1 MRIWVITVGEP
12 LPRYSGEDRQL
23 RSGYLA
29 RLLAARGHQVTW
41 WTSSFD
47 HFRRR
52 HFTLRSERV
61 GIGAH
66 LDLQFLHGCAYQ
78 RNVSLARALN
88 HWQIGR
94 EFRRL
99 APRYPRPAV
108 IVCSLPTIELSR
120 ESVIFGRAHGVP
132 TFLDIRDLW
141 PDEMVDRLPPAARG
155 VGRILLSP
163 LFASARDALQ
173 GATGLIA
180 ISERFLSWGVE
191 FARRE
196 RSANRDRVFPIG
208 YTGRAAS
215 LESRAPSLDTASA
228 DVVNSPKRIFW
239 FAGTFVGNID
249 LGTVI
254 EAARRLQARSDIQFV
269 LTGSGERSEEWRSQ
283 ADGLPNVVFTGWAD
297 GAQLDALS
305 AAAWAGVGAYRQ
317 GAKMSMPNKLF
328 EYMSRGL
335 PILISLEG
343 DTRELVASSHI
354 GLPYAAGDPAS
365 LAAAVERLA
374 DAPQLRKAMS
384 ANAMRLYHEHFS
396 PRRIYDAY
404 ADFLELHARP

>member
-1 MRIWVITVGEP
+1 MQIWVITVGEP
-12 LPRYSGEDRQL
+12 LPQYSGEDRQL

-52 HFTLRSERV
+52 HFVPRSERV
-61 GIGAH
+61 GVGAN

-78 RNVSLARALN
+78 RNVSLARQLN

-94 EFRRL
+94 ELRRL
-99 APRYPRPAV
+99 APHYPRPAV
-108 IVCSLPTIELSR
+108 IVCSFPTIELSR
-120 ESVIFGRAHGVP
+120 ESVGYGRAHGVP

-155 VGRILLSP
+155 LGRMVLSP
-163 LFASARDALQ
+163 LFASARRALQ
-173 GATGLIA
+173 GASGLIA
-180 ISERFLSWGVE
+180 ISERFLNWGLE
-191 FARRE
+191 FARRD
-196 RSANRDRVFPIG
+196 RSAERDRIFPIG
-208 YTGRAAS
+208 YTGRAAG
-215 LESRAPSLDTASA
+215 LESRVTGDNTASV
-228 DVVNSPKRIFW
+228 DGVNSQQRIFW

-254 EAARRLQARSDIQFV
+254 EAARRLKARSDIQFV

-283 ADGLPNVVFTGWAD
+283 ANGLPNVVFTGWAD
-297 GAQLDALS
+297 SAQLDALS
-305 AAAWAGVGAYRQ
+305 AAAWAGLGAYRQ
-317 GAKMSMPNKLF
+317 GARMSMPNKLF

-343 DTRELVASSHI
+343 DTRELVASGQI
-354 GLPYAAGDPAS
+354 GLAYEAGDSAS
-365 LAAAVERLA
+365 LAAGVERLA
-374 DAPQLRKAMS
+374 DSPELRNSMS
-384 ANAMRLYHEHFS
+384 ANAVRLYDERFS

-404 ADFLELHARP
+404 ADFLELQARP

>member
-1 MRIWVITVGEP
+1 MQIWVITVGEP

-52 HFTLRSERV
+52 YFTLQSERV
-61 GIGAH
+61 GVGAN

-78 RNVSLARALN
+78 RNVSLARQLN

-108 IVCSLPTIELSR
+108 IVCSFPTIELSR
-120 ESVIFGRAHGVP
+120 ESVAYGRAHGVP

-141 PDEMVDRLPPAARG
+141 PDEMIDRLPPAARG
-155 VGRILLSP
+155 LGRVLLSP
-163 LFASARDALQ
+163 LFSSARRALQ
-173 GATGLIA
+173 GASGLIA
-180 ISERFLSWGVE
+180 ISERFLNWGLE
-191 FARRE
+191 FSQRE
-196 RSANRDRVFPIG
+196 RSADRDRVFPIG
-208 YTGRAAS
+208 YTGRVAG
-215 LESRAPSLDTASA
+215 LESRAPLLNTASVDA
-228 DVVNSPKRIFW
+228 VSSQKRIFW

-254 EAARRLQARSDIQFV
+254 EAARRLQARGDIQFV

-283 ADGLPNVVFTGWAD
+283 AEGLANVVFTGWAD

-305 AAAWAGVGAYRQ
+305 AAAWAGLGAYRQ

-354 GLPYAAGDPAS
+354 GLPYEAGDPTS

-374 DAPQLRKAMS
+374 DSPDLRGTMS
-384 ANAMRLYHEHFS
+384 GNATRLYNEQFS
-396 PRRIYDAY
+396 PHRIYDAY

>member
-1 MRIWVITVGEP
+1 MQIWVITVGEP
-12 LPRYSGEDRQL
+12 LPRYSGEDRRL

-29 RLLAARGHQVTW
+29 QLLAARGHQVTW

-52 HFTLRSERV
+52 HFVLRSERV
-61 GIGAH
+61 EVGQN
-66 LDLQFLHGCAYQ
+66 LQLQFLHGCAYQ
-78 RNVSLARALN
+78 RNVSFARQRN

-99 APRYPRPAV
+99 APGYPRPAV
-108 IVCSLPTIELSR
+108 IVCSFPTIELSR
-120 ESVIFGRAHGVP
+120 ESVRYGRARGVP
-132 TFLDIRDLW
+132 VFLDIRDLW

-155 VGRILLSP
+155 LGRVLLAP
-163 LFASARDALQ
+163 LFGSARRALQ
-173 GATGLIA
+173 GASGLIA
-180 ISERFLSWGVE
+180 ISERFLNWGLE

-196 RSANRDRVFPIG
+196 RSVDWDRIFPLA
-208 YTGRAAS
+208 YTGDPAGAKVTAAALRAE
-215 LESRAPSLDTASA
+215 LMPG
-228 DVVNSPKRIFW
+228 VNPERRIFW

-254 EAARRLQARSDIQFV
+254 EAARRLQARGDIQFV
-269 LTGSGERSEEWRSQ
+269 LTGTGERSEEWRAQ
-283 ADGLPNVVFTGWAD
+283 AHGLANVVFTGWAD
-297 GAQLDALS
+297 VAQLDALS
-305 AAAWAGVGAYRQ
+305 GAAWAGLGAYRQ

-343 DTRELVASSHI
+343 DTRDLVTSSHI
-354 GLPYAAGDPAS
+354 GLPYEAGDPAS

-374 DAPQLRKAMS
+374 DAPDLREAMS
-384 ANAMRLYHEHFS
+384 ANAVRVYQEKFS
-396 PRRIYDAY
+396 AHGIYSAY
-404 ADFLELHARP
+404 ADFLELHARS